1 MPCITEKMQGIFCS
15 KFPFK
20 ANQTVGPWKV
30 LSVKKTTRTWRWRS
44 CSLCSAANSAADTS
58 WRQER
63 TADRSHRPKRD
74 EKFYRWNLLG
84 DIEGDDYGS
93 IISLKQRLEMGPFA
107 PYFFQHGPR
116 INENTVPWYHHRK
129 WGWEPKKRERL
140 DFIITLD
147 LFAPIS
153 KKGFTILLDCWL
165 KKNKHQHQWTLV
177 ILCNFL
183 LLGTASILRQTRAS
197 PSCDDEKSRESEPV
211 ENQSIQCF
219 HYLTCY
225 KINFMSNVVFCWSW
239 LSKHKRKKTTKI
251 SPKFPWSFCCIFS
264 TFFVAPQT
272 TPRSSQISGLG
283 CFKTCSKRTAFPTQH
298 LPAEFCHKKVSPVS
312 YP

>member
-1 MPCITEKMQGIFCS
+1 MPCTKKKCYKCTSFLLRKPNRRDPLGPVGAKTTAPDVEEAALFAAQ
-15 KFPFK
+15 PTQQ
-20 ANQTVGPWKV
+20 QTHPWK
-30 LSVKKTTRTWRWRS
+30 
-44 CSLCSAANSAADTS
+44 
-58 WRQER
+58 ER

-74 EKFYRWNLLG
+74 EEFYRWNLLG

-93 IISLKQRLEMGPFA
+93 RISLKQRLEMGPFA
-107 PYFFQHGPR
+107 PYFFEHGPR

-129 WGWEPKKRERL
+129 WGWESKKRERL
-140 DFIITLD
+140 DFIITLI

-153 KKGFTILLDCWL
+153 KKGFTILLDFVDSR
-165 KKNKHQHQWTLV
+165 KTNTNTNEPV

-225 KINFMSNVVFCWSW
+225 KIN
-239 LSKHKRKKTTKI
+239 LQKKQLHVQCFFFWGVD
-251 SPKFPWSFCCIFS
+251 FPN
-264 TFFVAPQT
+264 
-272 TPRSSQISGLG
+272 
-283 CFKTCSKRTAFPTQH
+283 
-298 LPAEFCHKKVSPVS
+298 
-312 YP
+312 

>member
-116 INENTVPWYHHRK
+116 INENTVPWYHH
-129 WGWEPKKRERL
+129 GQ
-140 DFIITLD
+140 T
-147 LFAPIS
+147 IS

-225 KINFMSNVVFCWSW
+225 KINFMSNVVIFGVDFPN
-239 LSKHKRKKTTKI
+239 TKEKNQPN
-251 SPKFPWSFCCIFS
+251 SPKSPWSLVHFFYLFCCS
-264 TFFVAPQT
+264 QT
-272 TPRSSQISGLG
+272 TPPDSKSPPWLLQNLFEAHGFPDATPGGLFAIKNG
-283 CFKTCSKRTAFPTQH
+283 GFPRFPIPKDPITFW
-298 LPAEFCHKKVSPVS
+298 EW
-312 YP
+312 